1 MELDGIE
8 LSEDTVFFGSA
19 DKLEELVSIASKC
32 IEEIQSTEK
41 ARLIVL
47 ETWLFID
54 FCIRELL
61 MSALGLHDVSV
72 EGYDLRFSL
81 LPRSFSECVKIIERL
96 KEVHTALPR
105 DPQEKSIRL
114 PARFLFLLKDRHPE
128 LFSRFLEVEQEYYR
142 EHAPGLVKK
151 ESIEQPVAWVNFAAT
166 VGENRAEYSRI
177 SSGWLTAVSRIDQD
191 WLKSVS
197 RLNLARNFAA
207 HSYDSEEILVRMGY
221 SGPKAISHLREEC
234 LALLKNLIGVAKAAA
249 DGE

>member
-1 MELDGIE
+1 MELNGIE
-8 LSEDTVFFGSA
+8 LSEDIVFFGST

-41 ARLIVL
+41 ARLVVL

-54 FCIRELL
+54 FCIRELI

-72 EGYDLRFSL
+72 EGYDLRFNL

-105 DPQEKSIRL
+105 DPREKSIGL
-114 PARFLFLLKDRHPE
+114 PIAFLFLLRDRHPE
-128 LFSRFLEVEQEYYR
+128 FLARFLEIEQEYYR
-142 EHAPGLVKK
+142 EYAPGLVKK
-151 ESIEQPVAWVNFAAT
+151 ESIEPVALANLVTTALA
-166 VGENRAEYSRI
+166 NRVEYSRI
-177 SSGWLTAVSRIDQD
+177 SIGWLTAVSRIDPD
-191 WLKSVS
+191 WLKNVN

-207 HSYDSEEILVRMGY
+207 HSYDSEEILKRMGY

-234 LALLKNLIGVAKAAA
+234 LALLKNLIGVTKAVA
-249 DGE
+249 DSD